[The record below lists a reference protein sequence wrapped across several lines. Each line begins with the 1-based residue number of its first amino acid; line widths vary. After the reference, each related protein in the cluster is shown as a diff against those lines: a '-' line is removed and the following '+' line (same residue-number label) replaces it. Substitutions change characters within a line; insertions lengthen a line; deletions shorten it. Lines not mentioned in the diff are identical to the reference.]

1 MDAVSVVRTFP
12 SARLP
17 SATGGVPVEVS
28 LIAQLGHGA
37 GNHLFESVAARQRS
51 HGDFVDALDEPS
63 ARIGAT
69 DLARGDATA
78 LYSFAVGAGGH
89 PFHRHAGHR
98 IFTAI
103 SGSGG
108 ARLRFC
114 SVSDADLAR
123 DPDAF
128 VRALRHVDIPAD
140 CLFTV
145 RFGGETWH
153 QFAPLSK
160 GAAHPAFFAL
170 SCHTNELGGALSP
183 TQRQAVLDGSA
194 SIPVLTDVLPEALA
208 ARLASPFFDH
218 SSVPCIALALDA
230 PRDTLQEALC
240 RVARGSSGTLRGAWS
255 RRRGASGFVS
265 VRDARL
271 AVEARGSAPVDS
283 LLRNTFADGRIDHE
297 DYFVL
302 RIERALVPAGH
313 PERLLADLL
322 QGFLDAPPQGVGRLM
337 ALRNVLVRP
346 LGLRTSPLGCPVS
359 SLLGACT
366 AGTFAG
372 RFPVLEQRVEPD
384 HAQVLLGA
392 DDKHLRFRSC
402 VAVRD
407 TGGAIEFSMSTR
419 VQCRNAFGRA
429 YMALIDRVH
438 RGYIAPSMLRLA
450 VHQVLHAD
458 APVDARVAVALPT
471 L

>member
-1 MDAVSVVRTFP
+1 M
-12 SARLP
+12 
-17 SATGGVPVEVS
+17 
-28 LIAQLGHGA
+28 
-37 GNHLFESVAARQRS
+37 
-51 HGDFVDALDEPS
+51 
-63 ARIGAT
+63 AT

-108 ARLRFC
+108 AQLRFC
-114 SVSDADLAR
+114 SIDDAALAR
-123 DPDAF
+123 DPESF
-128 VRALRHVDIPAD
+128 VRALRYVDIPAD
-140 CLFTV
+140 CLLTV

-153 QFAPLSK
+153 QFAPLAT
-160 GAAHPAFFAL
+160 GCEHPAFFAL

-183 TQRQAVLDGSA
+183 AQRQAVLDGAA
-194 SIPVLTDVLPEALA
+194 SIPVLTDVLPDAVI
-208 ARLASPFFDH
+208 ARLAAPGFDH
-218 SSVPCIALALDA
+218 ARVPTITLALDA

-240 RVARGSSGTLRGAWS
+240 RVARGSSGKLRGAWS
-255 RRRGASGFVS
+255 RSRRASGFVS
-265 VRDARL
+265 VRDTRL
-271 AVEARGSAPVDS
+271 AVEARGRAPDDS
-283 LLRNTFADGRIDHE
+283 LVGTALTDGRIDHE
-297 DYFVL
+297 DCFVL
-302 RIERALVPAGH
+302 RIDRALVRGAH

-359 SLLGACT
+359 SLLGECT

-372 RFPVLEQRVEPD
+372 RFPVLAQRVEPG

-407 TGGAIEFSMSTR
+407 TDDAIEFSMSTR
-419 VQCRNAFGRA
+419 VQCRNGFGHV

-438 RGYIAPSMLRLA
+438 RGYIAPAMLRLA

-458 APVDARVAVALPT
+458 APRTLFGLPVV
-471 L
+471 